1 MTTTTT
7 LVHRPYDGPEEW
19 WRHALVYEFFSPD
32 LGPTELR
39 RSDSVLDHIASLG
52 FDTVLLRPS
61 LIDAATQMGVVEDFI
76 ARAHE
81 RGLRAI
87 IRVSG
92 ALGPITGPHA
102 GECTA
107 FLTGREQPGED
118 ILHRAEGYLRAG
130 ADGIDLGTILP
141 PSVTRQTDL
150 GSLSRYVAILHG
162 LVAEHTEDGVVGADV
177 TADHPDSL
185 HHHLQDDWV
194 HHLRDD
200 RLALARWEPGSLTA
214 RLTQSFDER
223 CRFGAPPSW
232 RFMPPHALLEELH
245 PGDGMRWYSTDPA
258 ERLRRATALQA
269 MMLALPGSVYL
280 RQGDELAMA
289 DADRPGD
296 PLALAGLVASLAQE
310 QQSSIGSPVD
320 TVRHATHVRQERGL
334 ACAPMAFVTG
344 LEWST
349 PEALTFLSRD
359 VLVVVNMSDAPLIL
373 PADARVLLSSQPL
386 GRDEGRVMVPP
397 TTTAWLEATTV
408 A

>member
-1 MTTTTT
+1 MSTTTT

-61 LIDAATQMGVVEDFI
+61 LVDPVTQMSAVAGVI

-87 IRVSG
+87 VRVSG

-102 GECTA
+102 GQHTA
-107 FLTGREQPGED
+107 YLAGVERPGED
-118 ILHRAEGYLRAG
+118 ILRRAEGYLRAG
-130 ADGIDLGTILP
+130 ADGIDLGTIVP

-150 GSLSRYVAILHG
+150 GTLSRYVAALHG
-162 LVAEHTEDGVVGADV
+162 LVAEYTEDGVVGADV

-185 HHHLQDDWV
+185 RHHLQDDWV

-200 RLALARWEPGSLTA
+200 RLTLARWDPDSMTA
-214 RLTQSFDER
+214 HLAQSFDER
-223 CRFGAPPSW
+223 SRFGTPPSW
-232 RFMPPHALLEELH
+232 RFMPPHALLEELD
-245 PGDGMRWYSTDPA
+245 PGDGMRWYATDPA
-258 ERLRRATALQA
+258 ERLRRATALQS

-280 RQGDELAMA
+280 RQGDEIAIA
-289 DADRPGD
+289 DADKPSD
-296 PLALAGLVASLAQE
+296 PLALADLVTSLAQE
-310 QQSSIGSPVD
+310 QHSAVGSPVA
-320 TVRHATHVRQERGL
+320 TVRHATHVRREHGL
-334 ACAPMAFVTG
+334 ASAPMAFVTG

-349 PEALTFLSRD
+349 PKALTFLSRD
-359 VLVVVNMSDAPLIL
+359 VLVLVNMSDTSLAL
-373 PADARVLLSSQPL
+373 PAEARVLLSSQSL
-386 GRDEGRVMVPP
+386 GQDEGRLLVPP
-397 TTTAWLEATTV
+397 TTAVWLEAVTV